1 MPQNFYSKLERLLK
15 QDARFIDQEG
25 DLLKSNVIDA
35 AYKADKKLVELLLS
49 EKEFKSKF
57 FNVVE
62 TEDVQPVRKN
72 FRSYI
77 FNTNKFVEYIQD
89 KNFLADS
96 YTKYRN
102 KIGLNIDGKF
112 LNERKEV
119 ALVWPFKDCVLEGG
133 MTKEDEKRK
142 EIFFNEILAQDEID
156 QLFAPK
162 VLTNWKRYTQDGE
175 IPLNPPFKKGEA
187 ERSEAGGFKRDK
199 NGTIREN
206 LIIKGNNLLAL
217 HSLKQQFQNK
227 IKLIYIDPPYNTG
240 NDSFGYNDNFNHSTW
255 LTFMKNRLEVARE
268 LLREDGAIFIH
279 LDHHELGHANILM
292 DEIFG
297 NENKVQI
304 ISIKT
309 ASPAGFKTVNPGPI
323 DVTEYI
329 LFYTKSKK
337 NFVFKKQ
344 YVPVDYNVNYN
355 LFLEKNDDIKKWK
368 FTPLAEKI
376 LEINGFKNISEAK
389 KKYGNNWISMQK
401 TMIAQFAFENADN
414 VVSIRDPHK
423 PTQKVKELMEKSKN
437 NGDKV
442 IEHKRE
448 DGTLAYFYK
457 GGLLAFYSKKIRELD
472 GEKVATELLTDF
484 WSHISWAGIASEGGV
499 KLKNGKK
506 PEKLIKQIIDMASE
520 KGDIVLDYHAGSGT
534 TCAVAHKMSRPYIG
548 IEQLNYEKNSPE
560 MRLQNVING
569 DQSGI
574 SKAVNWKGGGNF
586 IYCELMKYNEQFIEK
601 IKKADS
607 TKKLLNIWKDM
618 KAKSFLNYNVD
629 IEKFDETIDEFKKFA
644 LAKQKRTLFDLLNKN
659 QLYVNLSEIEDK
671 EFKVGEGDKKL
682 NKEFYEQKGN

>member
-1 MPQNFYSKLERLLK
+1 MPQNFYSKLEKLLK
-15 QDARFIDQEG
+15 QDTLFIDQEG

-255 LTFMKNRLEVARE
+255 LTFMKNRLEAARE
-268 LLREDGAIFIH
+268 LLKEDGVIFIQIDNNEQAY
-279 LDHHELGHANILM
+279 LKILC

-297 NENKVQI
+297 RENFRNNI
-304 ISIKT
+304 IWKKLTSAKSQSNYL
-309 ASPAGFKTVNPGPI
+309 AN
-323 DVTEYI
+323 VTEFI
-329 LFYTKSKK
+329 LFYSKSDNVK
-337 NFVFKKQ
+337 FYKQ
-344 YVPVDYNVNYN
+344 YLETDKEIEKRNYPYVE
-355 LFLEKNDDIKKWK
+355 EKTGRRYGSFDFTQTGQGGPRK
-368 FTPLAEKI
+368 FNGKLLYPPQGKHWIWTQEKI
-376 LEINGFKNISEAK
+376 DKGIKNGLIIFTKNGTPRLKRYLDEKKGNYLSDLWSDKEVAPISANDIERISGFDGQK
-389 KKYGNNWISMQK
+389 KE
-401 TMIAQFAFENADN
+401 TMIKRILDISTKEN
-414 VVSIRDPHK
+414 
-423 PTQKVKELMEKSKN
+423 
-437 NGDKV
+437 
-442 IEHKRE
+442 
-448 DGTLAYFYK
+448 
-457 GGLLAFYSKKIRELD
+457 
-472 GEKVATELLTDF
+472 
-484 WSHISWAGIASEGGV
+484 
-499 KLKNGKK
+499 
-506 PEKLIKQIIDMASE
+506 
-520 KGDIVLDYHAGSGT
+520 DIVLDFFLGSGT
-534 TCAVAHKMSRPYIG
+534 TAIVAHKMGRQYIG
-548 IEQLNYEKNSPE
+548 IEQLDYGKNDAVV
-560 MRLQNVING
+560 RLQNVIG
-569 DQSGI
+569 KKKKKDGKMFKKLEYDQSGI
-574 SKAVNWKGGGNF
+574 SKAVGWKGGGSF
-586 IYCELMKYNEQFIEK
+586 IYCELMKYNERFVEK
-601 IKKADS
+601 ITAAKNSLQLQK
-607 TKKLLNIWKDM
+607 IWKEM
-618 KAKSFLNYNVD
+618 SAKGAAPAGGRGSASGGKASAFLNYNVD
-629 IEKFDETIDEFKKFA
+629 IEKFDETIDEFKKLP
-644 LAKQKRTLFDLLNKN
+644 LAKQKRILFDLLNKN

-671 EFKVGEGDKKL
+671 EFKVGEGDKRM
-682 NKEFYEQKGN
+682 NKEFYG